1 MRTILI
7 MAIMCTFAF
16 GKVIP
21 SEIHIAKQKLAYAE
35 KVLRKISKTVA
46 SGKKIRSYRVKSVRM
61 VVRAFEKNGSFE
73 DEKYLKLVLLK
84 IQSYN
89 LTQIIL

>member
-1 MRTILI
+1 MKTVII

-35 KVLRKISKTVA
+35 KILKKISKSVA
-46 SGKKIRSYRVKSVRM
+46 KGKKIRTYRVKSVRM
-61 VVRAFEKNGSFE
+61 VIRAFEKNRSFE